1 MDYNS
6 GCFVGRV
13 WDQSQNGPCLV
24 YLRDGNVYD
33 ITSSTIPTMRDL
45 LELNNIDEYL
55 NKFEGQ
61 RLISINDLLSISLK
75 KDNSQFSL
83 LAPCDFQA
91 IKACGVTFA
100 KSMVERVIEERSAGD
115 PKQAETL
122 RNQIGKLIGDNL
134 KNIVPGSENALEVK
148 KTLIKEGLWSQ
159 YLEVGIGKDAEV
171 FTKAQTLSSVGY
183 GSEVGLHPISS
194 WNNPEPEIVL
204 AINSK
209 GKIKGA
215 TLGND
220 VNLRDVEGR
229 SALLLGKA
237 KDNNASCSIGP
248 FIRIFD
254 KSYTIDEMK
263 SAAISLKVEGLDG
276 YILNGS
282 SLMSEISRDPEDLV
296 NQTYGDHHQYPDGFM
311 LFLGT
316 LFAPTEDR
324 DISGEGFTHKVG
336 DKVTI
341 SEPYL
346 GELINYVNLST
357 KCPKWKFG
365 ISAMFKN
372 LSNRGL
378 L

>member
-24 YLRDGNVYD
+24 YLREGNVYD

-45 LELNNIDEYL
+45 LELDNIEEYL
-55 NKFEGQ
+55 NNVEGKK
-61 RLISINDLLSISLK
+61 LTSIKNLLSLDLNK
-75 KDNSQFSL
+75 KKSELSL

-100 KSMVERVIEERSAGD
+100 KSMIERVIEERVNGD
-115 PKQAETL
+115 PKKAEKL
-122 RNQIGKLIGDNL
+122 RNEIGEKIGNNL
-134 KNIVPGSENALEVK
+134 QNIVPGSEDALKIKEK
-148 KTLIKEGLWSQ
+148 LIKQGLWSQ
-159 YLEVGIGKDAEV
+159 YLEVGIGENAEI
-171 FTKAQTLSSVGY
+171 FTKAQILSSVGY
-183 GSEVGLHPISS
+183 GAEVGLHPSS
-194 WNNPEPEIVL
+194 NWNNPEPEIVL
-204 AINSK
+204 AVNSK
-209 GKIKGA
+209 KIIKGA

-220 VNLRDVEGR
+220 LNNRDIEGR
-229 SALLLGKA
+229 SALLLGTA

-248 FIRIFD
+248 FVRIFD
-254 KSYTIDEMK
+254 KTYTLDHMK
-263 SAAISLKVEGLDG
+263 SAEISLKVEGKDG
-276 YILNGS
+276 YLLNGQN
-282 SLMSEISRDPEDLV
+282 LMSQISRDPLDLV
-296 NQTYGDHHQYPDGFM
+296 NQTCSDNHQYPDGFM

-316 LFAPTEDR
+316 LFAPTKDR
-324 DISGEGFTHKVG
+324 DIIGEGFTHKIG
-336 DKVTI
+336 DKVLI

-357 KCPKWKFG
+357 KCPKWEFG